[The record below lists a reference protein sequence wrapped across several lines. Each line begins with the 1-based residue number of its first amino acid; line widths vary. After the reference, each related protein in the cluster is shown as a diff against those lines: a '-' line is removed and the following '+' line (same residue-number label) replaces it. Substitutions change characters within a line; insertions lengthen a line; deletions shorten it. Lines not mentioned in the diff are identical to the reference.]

1 LFPTASRRAQS
12 GWRRHRSVLCASLVV
27 PLRQHGGDTYANG
40 QQFSV
45 SAAQAKELLKTGKV
59 SKVA

>member
-1 LFPTASRRAQS
+1 
-12 GWRRHRSVLCASLVV
+12 LVV